1 MNKKFIEVVGGL
13 NLAFPATEI
22 SEKLQY
28 SKGKISEYLNNKKK
42 VPKAFLL
49 KFCTAYGLKY
59 DELFKDLIEKAPK
72 VASESEL
79 AMIVLVHTI
88 KDELLDLVADYQKK
102 NISVVKDEF
111 SERAKAKQKELLRR
125 LTSIS

>member
-1 MNKKFIEVVGGL
+1 MNKRFIQVVESL

-22 SEKLQY
+22 SEKIGY

-49 KFCTAYGLKY
+49 KFCAAFSLDY
-59 DELFKDLIEKAPK
+59 DALFK
-72 VASESEL
+72 ESEPQAPRVNDESDM

-88 KDELLDLVADYQKK
+88 KDELLELVAEQKNK
-102 NISVVKDEF
+102 SLAVVKDDF
-111 SERAKAKQKELLRR
+111 TRRAKAKQKELLKR